1 MQKPNAN
8 RKRENLFLSLV
19 FNLIIPILLLQE
31 WFGLWVANQLSMDAK
46 DEGLAVAVLL
56 LALAFPLGYGLHDFI
71 VRRRCNLVS
80 LLGFVNVL
88 LTGGIGLLEL
98 PAYLFAIKEAAFPA
112 FIACL
117 LIAFRNSKNS
127 LTHTFL
133 YNPEVMR
140 TDLVETALDEKGN
153 KEKFDVLLSGS
164 SLWLAS
170 SFLLSAVLNYALARY
185 FVTTD
190 PGVDLSEYNDEVS
203 KMMGWSYL
211 VIALPCMI
219 ITGVVL
225 WRLFGGIRELTG
237 LEPEDV
243 MVAKPKKGKETTN

>member
-8 RKRENLFLSLV
+8 RRRENLFLSLV

-31 WFGLWVANQLSMDAK
+31 WFGLWVANQLSMDSK
-46 DEGLAVAVLL
+46 DERLAVAILIF
-56 LALAFPLGYGLHDFI
+56 ALAFPLGYGIHDFV

-88 LTGGIGLLEL
+88 LTGGIGLLQL
-98 PAYLFAIKEAAFPA
+98 PAHLFAIKEAAFPA

-127 LTHTFL
+127 LTQTFL
-133 YNPEVMR
+133 YNPEVIR
-140 TDLVETALDEKGN
+140 TDLIEIALNERGN
-153 KEKFDVLLSGS
+153 KQKFDVLLSGS
-164 SLWLAS
+164 SLWLAG
-170 SFLLSAVLNYALARY
+170 SFLISSALNYALARY
-185 FVTTD
+185 FVTTN
-190 PGVDLSEYNDEVS
+190 PWVDLSEYNDQVS

-225 WRLFGGIRELTG
+225 WRLFAGIRELTG
-237 LEPEDV
+237 LEPEEV
-243 MVAKPKKGKETTN
+243 MVAKPKKGKEPTD

>member
-19 FNLIIPILLLQE
+19 FNLIIPVLLLQE
-31 WFGLWVANQLSMDAK
+31 WFGSWVANQLSMDAK
-46 DEGLAVAVLL
+46 DEGLAVAILL
-56 LALAFPLGYGLHDFI
+56 FALAFPLGYGLHDF
-71 VRRRCNLVS
+71 VARRRCNLIS

-112 FIACL
+112 FIALL
-117 LIAFRNSKNS
+117 LIVFRNSKNS
-127 LTHTFL
+127 LTNTFL
-133 YNPEVMR
+133 YNPEVIR
-140 TDLVETALDEKGN
+140 RDLVETALDEKGN
-153 KEKFDVLLSGS
+153 KEKFTVLLSGS

-170 SFLLSAVLNYALARY
+170 SFLLSSVLNYALARY

-190 PGVDLSEYNDEVS
+190 PWNNLAEYNDQVS

-243 MVAKPKKGKETTN
+243 MVAKPKRKKETTN